1 MLSHWSI
8 RTKVIGLIALLCL
21 GLLLQGA
28 ATYLATRR
36 AGVRGPQY
44 QNIMTAQ
51 GLIAD
56 VLPPPALIVE
66 AFLIAHRQLE
76 APITEQAALSRSVMA
91 LRTDFEARHESWR
104 GALAASPLSH
114 AAVFESYKP
123 AHEFFE
129 RYQLEFVPA
138 IAAGDRAKAGEL
150 LRTALAS
157 LYKEHA
163 DHVQRGVKEARAF
176 VAVEERAARDAES
189 SALLEVLLGTALLIL
204 LSAVG
209 GKALLGAISH
219 GLGRTQ
225 RLFAAITERDLT
237 RKIESDTADEFGQMI
252 TMANEA
258 LESMR
263 TLLRAT
269 SEQSES
275 LAAASEELKVVS
287 EHMSANAEET
297 AAQAHVVTAAAE
309 QVSASVKAMSTS
321 TDGLNASVRDI
332 SRSTGEAS
340 DASSRAVSLAESANT
355 AVQRLG
361 ESSVG
366 ISKIVR
372 VINSIA
378 EQTNLLALNA
388 TIEAARAGEAGK
400 GFAVVANEVKDL
412 AAETARATEDIAR
425 RIETIR
431 VDTQGAVNAITE
443 IRSFIGKMNEV
454 QSSIVL
460 AITQH
465 GAATDEIARSV
476 AEGVRGT
483 TEISSNIGG
492 VAEAARNTSSGA
504 SDTRNAAS
512 ELARMAS
519 ELRRALGQF
528 SF

>member
-1 MLSHWSI
+1 MLSQWSI
-8 RTKVIGLIALLCL
+8 RAKVIGLIALLSL

-28 ATYLATRR
+28 ATYVATRL
-36 AGVRGPQY
+36 AGVRGPHY
-44 QNIMTAQ
+44 QNIMTAKA
-51 GLIAD
+51 LIAD
-56 VLPPPALIVE
+56 VLPPPGLIVE
-66 AFLIAHRQLE
+66 AFLVAHQQLE
-76 APITEQAALSRSVMA
+76 APAAEQPALARRLAA
-91 LRTDFEARHESWR
+91 LRTDFEARHEAWR
-104 GALAASPLSH
+104 GALAATPLPR
-114 AAVFESYKP
+114 AALSDSYAP
-123 AHEFFE
+123 AHRFFE
-129 RYQLEFVPA
+129 RHQLEFEPA
-138 IAAGDRAKAGEL
+138 LAAGDKAQATNL
-150 LRTALAS
+150 LRGALAP
-157 LYKEHA
+157 LYTEYA
-163 DHVQRGVKEARAF
+163 AHVEQGIQQARAF
-176 VAVEERAARDAES
+176 VAAEEHAARDAES
-189 SALLEVLLGTALLIL
+189 AAMLEILLGTALLML
-204 LSAVG
+204 LSIIG
-209 GKALLGAISH
+209 GKALLGAISN

-252 TMANEA
+252 TMANAA

-309 QVSASVKAMSTS
+309 QVSASVRAMSTS

-340 DASSRAVSLAESANT
+340 DASTRAVSLAESANT

-431 VDTQGAVNAITE
+431 VDTQGAVHAITE

-454 QSSIVL
+454 QSSIVS